1 MFGGYI
7 MRVRIFVV
15 FVLSLLITGC
25 GASVN
30 PVMQKRVVEWFGKSS
45 SQSFDAS
52 GAYVKVMPYAVG
64 QYVVHGMTD
73 GEDHSVVRTAIVGK
87 DGGAWIIES
96 SSLTPSGESIMQM
109 AVSGMEKMQESMNPD
124 DLDIKWIKMK
134 SGEDEEIQK
143 IDGMALSLSKGAYS
157 KALTGIAVKF
167 SNTGGSAAVRVP
179 AGTFNGCTKATAKV
193 ETFIKDFESDGYY
206 HPSVPLN
213 GLVRSV
219 SKDNDAVTELI
230 EFGLSGAKPSF

>member
-1 MFGGYI
+1 
-7 MRVRIFVV
+7 MRLRIFFVV
-15 FVLSLLITGC
+15 TMAVLLTGC

-45 SQSFDAS
+45 GQSFDAS

-73 GEDHSVVRTAIVGK
+73 EDDHSVVRTAIVGK
-87 DGGAWIIES
+87 ESGAWIIET
-96 SSLTPSGESIMQM
+96 SSLTSSGESIMQM

-124 DLDIKWIKMK
+124 DLDIKWVKMK
-134 SGEDEEIQK
+134 SGEDEEVQK
-143 IDGMALSLSKGAYS
+143 IDGMALSLSKSAYS

-167 SNTGGSAAVRVP
+167 ESTGGNAAVRVP

-193 ETFIKDFESDGYY
+193 ETFIKDFESEGYY

-219 SKDNDAVTELI
+219 SKDDDVVTELL